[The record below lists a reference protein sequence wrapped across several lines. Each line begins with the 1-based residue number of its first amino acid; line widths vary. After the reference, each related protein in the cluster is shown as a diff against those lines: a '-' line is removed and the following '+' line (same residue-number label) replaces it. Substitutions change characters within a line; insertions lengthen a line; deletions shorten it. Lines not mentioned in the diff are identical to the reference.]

1 MSSNNDNNERDQR
14 DQRDQRGYGG
24 NRERYIPRER
34 ADDHEQR
41 GERGR
46 GYGGNKER
54 YIPRER
60 AAEDHEQRGRREDR
74 GPRRDAYYDSYVGTY
89 GEDVARNMYGEDN
102 TPITHPSI
110 CIPRTFISI
119 RGTPTKTAVFNTLR
133 DLKIGFI
140 DRIDVVQKT
149 DARGE
154 RYCTIYIHL
163 KWNVRSQL
171 GRDTRKKLL
180 DGNEVKIVYDDP
192 WFWKCTMS
200 TMEKPD
206 REGGNGARS
215 APRPRID
222 LGDGVRAV
230 SRYTR
235 GEERDGE
242 EAATNTTATTQ
253 QHEEESHDQRQL
265 CNMDPNED
273 SGSDN

>member
-1 MSSNNDNNERDQR
+1 ME
-14 DQRDQRGYGG
+14 
-24 NRERYIPRER
+24 
-34 ADDHEQR
+34 DHEQR
-41 GERGR
+41 GERG
-46 GYGGNKER
+46 E
-54 YIPRER
+54 
-60 AAEDHEQRGRREDR
+60 RGRRDE
-74 GPRRDAYYDSYVGTY
+74 AI
-89 GEDVARNMYGEDN
+89 A
-102 TPITHPSI
+102 HPSI
-110 CIPRTFISI
+110 CIPRTFTSI
-119 RGTPTKTAVFNTLR
+119 RGAPTKTAVFNTMR

-140 DRIDVVQKT
+140 ERIDVVQKT

-163 KWNVRSQL
+163 KWNMRNRL
-171 GRDTRKKLL
+171 ACDTRQKLL

-235 GEERDGE
+235 DEEHHGE
-242 EAATNTTATTQ
+242 EANATTQ
-253 QHEEESHDQRQL
+253 QGEEQHNQQQL
-265 CNMDPNED
+265 CNMDPTED

>member
-1 MSSNNDNNERDQR
+1 MSSNNNNNERDQR
-14 DQRDQRGYGG
+14 DQHGYGG

-34 ADDHEQR
+34 VEDHEQR

-46 GYGGNKER
+46 GYLGNKER

-60 AAEDHEQRGRREDR
+60 VVEDHEQRGER
-74 GPRRDAYYDSYVGTY
+74 GERGRRDEA
-89 GEDVARNMYGEDN
+89 
-102 TPITHPSI
+102 ITHPSI
-110 CIPRTFISI
+110 CIPRTFVSI

-140 DRIDVVQKT
+140 ERIDVVQKT
-149 DARGE
+149 DAARGE

-235 GEERDGE
+235 GEEQHGE
-242 EAATNTTATTQ
+242 EAATNAAATTQ
-253 QHEEESHDQRQL
+253 QHEEESHDRRQL